1 MATAKKPTATVKKE
15 NLVAEKAETKTVK
28 KTAEVKRAAEA
39 VKQEVKEEVKEVKEV
54 AAKAAAAVEEAVE
67 KKAAPVK
74 KAAEKKAPAKKAAKA
89 VQTEVV
95 LQWNGNDYT
104 ADRLTQSAKD
114 VWQYDLGRDA
124 KDINS
129 IALYVKPEESTVY
142 AVINGT
148 EELKFSI

>member
-15 NLVAEKAETKTVK
+15 NLVAQKATETKTVK
-28 KTAEVKRAAEA
+28 KAAAAKKAVEEVKA
-39 VKQEVKEEVKEVKEV
+39 EVKEEVKEVAEKVVKTAE
-54 AAKAAAAVEEAVE
+54 AAVE
-67 KKAAPVK
+67 KKAPAK
-74 KAAEKKAPAKKAAKA
+74 KPAEKKAPAKKAAKA
-89 VQTEVV
+89 VQAEVV

-114 VWQYDLGRDA
+114 VWQYDLG
-124 KDINS
+124 KDVADITS